1 MTENDIVFKFYEEGE
16 RPDPNCFCHYGW
28 EGQGSFAFWKYA
40 CAYYDSAES
49 LFQKFLQSKGD
60 FAILDGIGLTI
71 CFLYRHYVELA
82 VKYLFLKFVA
92 KEPAEFKDFL
102 EKGHNLYELW
112 AVTKPGLS
120 ILRKRVGSTVSIGCL
135 EHYILSFDKFDKD
148 EMSMRYPI
156 KKDLTKMHGTTRRLD
171 IYNLHDRM
179 AEMHDA
185 FETLSRDLENQL
197 FDEVA
202 PEKVRSFEDKYVEL
216 REKVIDF
223 ILTMQSLA
231 VEEEAESTCDVLEM
245 LKKPSKKMAYML
257 GCSNDEIIMLD
268 TLYYTGRMINCEE
281 LRLPKN
287 PHEAKVDAI
296 KMCIINLE
304 DDSLEFGKAHEEW
317 QINIWSKSCKTLA
330 KHISSAIAIIDWNNP
345 SVLSSLELR

>member
-1 MTENDIVFKFYEEGE
+1 MTENDIVFKFYGEGE

-112 AVTKPGLS
+112 AATKPGLS

-135 EHYILSFDKFDKD
+135 EHYILSFDKFDKN

-156 KKDLTKMHGTTRRLD
+156 KKDLTKMHEPTRLD

-179 AEMHDA
+179 TEMHNA
-185 FETLSRDLENQL
+185 FESISRDLENQL
-197 FDEVA
+197 FEEVA
-202 PEKVRSFEDKYVEL
+202 PEKIRSFEKKYVEL
-216 REKVIDF
+216 RGRVIDF
-223 ILTMQSLA
+223 IQTMQSLA
-231 VEEEAESTCDVLEM
+231 VEEEVESTCDVLEM

-257 GCSNDEIIMLD
+257 SCSNDEIIMLD

-287 PHEAKVDAI
+287 PYEARMDTM

-304 DDSLEFGKAHEEW
+304 DDSLEFGKAYEEW
-317 QINIWSKSCKTLA
+317 QINIWSKSCEALS
-330 KHISSAIAIIDWNNP
+330 KHVSSAVATIDSDNP
-345 SVLSSLELR
+345 GLLSSLGQR